1 MNSSPRLLRL
11 ATLVV
16 LGTASTACVM
26 PDQIESLRKDVA
38 DVQQELRSMQRG
50 QRDVKE
56 QLTALEQDRELP
68 QEAVTRTEFADV
80 ALRLDETARD
90 VAILDEQLSDAHR
103 RIDNLSQDIQGVRTL
118 TLQDSTAPQARSGAD
133 AAASL
138 MTDNLDDRY
147 GSNEDP
153 GQAVPRPDDLYNSAY
168 ADFSKG
174 NYTLAVSG
182 FEEYASR
189 YAESDLA
196 DNALYW
202 VGECQFSQG
211 DYPMAIQSFDRML
224 SQYPKS
230 DRSAAAHL
238 KKGLSF
244 LEQNQIGK
252 AIVQLE
258 FVRET
263 YAGSDEARVAR
274 DKLTSLGE
282 GN

>member
-1 MNSSPRLLRL
+1 MASIACWSYIHDVNLLNGRI
-11 ATLVV
+11 V
-16 LGTASTACVM
+16 
-26 PDQIESLRKDVA
+26 QIESLRKDVA
-38 DVQQELRSMQRG
+38 DVQQELRSMQRN
-50 QRDVKE
+50 QRDVKDK
-56 QLTALEQDRELP
+56 LAALEQDRQLP
-68 QEAVTRTEFADV
+68 QEAVTRTEFADI
-80 ALRLDETARD
+80 ALRMDESARD
-90 VAILDEQLSDAHR
+90 VAILDEQIGDAHR

-118 TLQDSTAPQARSGAD
+118 TLQDSTDPQPDAD
-133 AAASL
+133 A
-138 MTDNLDDRY
+138 DNLDGTADPLADQY
-147 GSNEDP
+147 ATAPADP
-153 GQAVPRPDDLYNSAY
+153 GTAVPRPDDLYNSAY

-174 NYTLAVSG
+174 NYALAVSG

-224 SQYPKS
+224 SEYPKS
-230 DRSAAAHL
+230 DRQAAAHL
-238 KKGLSF
+238 KKGLGF

-282 GN
+282 GI